1 MTGSWG
7 GTTVVATDL
16 GVRYFFLLWIYLEE
30 TCCGYLLWHLGYDWN
45 LVGRFLCLTHLN
57 GRVLDLFLVLI
68 VFTKKKLRVYI
79 QCCIPRVAIKG
90 WSNKYIVL
98 QVFASKQNTCHDK
111 FSQQEKVC
119 LETLSVH
126 HKACIFFSFL
136 QPVKPNGIFC
146 IYSVAGIF
154 RGTHSR
160 VAERTRLFP
169 VREYS
174 GKY

>member
-1 MTGSWG
+1 MRWHHCCCYGPWCEI
-7 GTTVVATDL
+7 
-16 GVRYFFLLWIYLEE
+16 FLSP
-30 TCCGYLLWHLGYDWN
+30 
-45 LVGRFLCLTHLN
+45 
-57 GRVLDLFLVLI
+57 LDLFGRNVLWI
-68 VFTKKKLRVYI
+68 SPLAPGLWLKFGWQIFMFDSFKRKSFRFVLSLNCIYKKKLRVYI

-146 IYSVAGIF
+146 IYSFHFLLVLVL
-154 RGTHSR
+154 S
-160 VAERTRLFP
+160 
-169 VREYS
+169 
-174 GKY
+174 